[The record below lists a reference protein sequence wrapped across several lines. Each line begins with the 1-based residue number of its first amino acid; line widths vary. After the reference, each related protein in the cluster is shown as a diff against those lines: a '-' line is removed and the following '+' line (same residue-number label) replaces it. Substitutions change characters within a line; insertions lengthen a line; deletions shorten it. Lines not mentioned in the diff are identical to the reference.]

1 MIDKIN
7 RIMKYK
13 DITEKVLAA
22 AFKVHKKLGFGFLE
36 KVYKNAMLVELKKS
50 GLKVE
55 PEKPIKVYYE
65 GEEVGD
71 YFADLIVEDKVIVE
85 LKAVEN
91 LNKKF
96 EVQLVNYLT
105 ATGLDVG
112 LLLNFGKE
120 SLQYKRKV
128 RLLNKNPVNPVKSI
142 IGL

>member
-1 MIDKIN
+1 
-7 RIMKYK
+7 MKHE
-13 DITEKVLAA
+13 DITKKILSS

-36 KVYKNAMLVELKKS
+36 KVYKNAMLFELKKS
-50 GLKVE
+50 GLKAE
-55 PEKPIKVYYE
+55 PEKPIKIYYE
-65 GEEVGD
+65 SEEVGD

-85 LKAVEN
+85 LKAVED

-128 RLLNKNPVNPVKSI
+128 RILNKNPVNPVK
-142 IGL
+142 